1 MQANRKA
8 RSPVSVAQPGGR
20 RLRARMARLSVVLLL
35 LLPADNLIAESYEPM
50 FSEELLETFDP
61 ETRGRFVEL
70 ERENRRRWLNRNP
83 QGPDVAAAQRQH
95 EATEA
100 MLRRFEESRRLKA
113 QANARAPELSLSQQK
128 KCKAVAAEI
137 KELSSGGVF
146 YETTADGERRY
157 LSDNEISERVK
168 SQQKSYNKYCKG

>member
-1 MQANRKA
+1 MPVNRTA
-8 RSPVSVAQPGGR
+8 RSPVSVLRPNSR
-20 RLRARMARLSVVLLL
+20 RLPTVMARLGMAMLLL
-35 LLPADNLIAESYEPM
+35 LSADNLIAESYEPM
-50 FSEELLETFDP
+50 FSEELLATFDP
-61 ETRGRFVEL
+61 ETRERFAEL
-70 ERENRRRWLNRNP
+70 ERENRRRWRNRNP
-83 QGPDVAAAQRQH
+83 RARDVAAAQRQH

-100 MLRRFEESRRLKA
+100 MLRRFEESRRLEA
-113 QANARAPELSLSQQK
+113 QAKARAPELSLSQQK